1 MSRADVKD
9 GWCMQ
14 VPMMWW
20 TEWLYQKLQSKITG
34 NVIFWVSFC
43 IIGQPIALMLY
54 YHDYFVLSSKA

>member
-1 MSRADVKD
+1 
-9 GWCMQ
+9 MQ

-54 YHDYFVLSSKA
+54 YHDYFVLSSKS